1 MSAKNETQKSFSLAG
16 QSRESSRVANEALK
30 KENKIPAVIYGK
42 DFTNVNISVKSSE
55 FEKVYRSAKKS
66 SFIDL
71 IINEKETYKVLC
83 YATQNDYTGKL
94 VHVDFYKINEK
105 EEVTADVSLNFVGEA
120 PAKKVGFNV
129 LLQTTFVKVKCLPK
143 NLVSSIDVDLSK
155 LELAEQ
161 NIKISDLVLPNDLVV
176 LNHGDEIVAI
186 VKLAVEMD
194 LKVDN
199 TDNNIATQQAAEAA
213 EAAAKLATADAS
225 KEATKDSATKG
236 NKEDK
241 K

>member
-1 MSAKNETQKSFSLAG
+1 MSVKNETQKSFSLAG
-16 QSRESSRVANEALK
+16 QSRESSRMANEALK

-42 DFTNVNISVKSSE
+42 DFTNVNISVKSSD
-55 FEKVYRSAKKS
+55 FEKVYKFAKKS

-83 YATQNDYTGKL
+83 YAIQNDYTGKL
-94 VHVDFYKINEK
+94 VHVDFYKVNEN
-105 EEVTADVSLNFVGEA
+105 EEVTADVSLNFIGEA
-120 PAKKVGFNV
+120 PAKKAGFNV

-143 NLVSSIDVDLSK
+143 NLVSSIEVDISK
-155 LELAEQ
+155 LEAAEQ
-161 NIKISDLVLPNDLVV
+161 NIKISDLVLPKDLTV

-194 LKVDN
+194 VKVDN

-213 EAAAKLATADAS
+213 EKAAAA
-225 KEATKDSATKG
+225 EAAKDTTKDSAPKG